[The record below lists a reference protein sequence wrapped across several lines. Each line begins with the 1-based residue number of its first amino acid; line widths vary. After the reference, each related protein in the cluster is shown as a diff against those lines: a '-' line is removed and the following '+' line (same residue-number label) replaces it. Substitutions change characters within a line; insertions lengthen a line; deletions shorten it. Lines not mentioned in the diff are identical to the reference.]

1 MMANQIDA
9 TVDQQH
15 ESSVGESAEHVQ
27 KQQQR
32 EVYREIAQMA
42 SFKKLVRK
50 KKTFLFST
58 TILFLT
64 AYIMLPI
71 LTSFTTVLEHRVVG
85 KITWVWVYSLSLF
98 VMTVVL
104 CEVYKNRAS
113 KYDKE
118 VANILKE
125 YEDNK

>member
-1 MMANQIDA
+1 MMANQIDV
-9 TVDQQH
+9 TLDQQH
-15 ESSVGESAEHVQ
+15 ESSVGEPAQHVQ
-27 KQQQR
+27 KQQQQQ
-32 EVYREIAQMA
+32 VYREIAQMD

-58 TILFLT
+58 TILFLI
-64 AYIMLPI
+64 AYIMLPV

-104 CEVYKNRAS
+104 CEVYKNRAG

-118 VANILKE
+118 VAKILKE

>member
-1 MMANQIDA
+1 MANQIDV
-9 TVDQQH
+9 TVDQQRD
-15 ESSVGESAEHVQ
+15 ESIGESAQHVETKQ
-27 KQQQR
+27 KQQI
-32 EVYREIAQMA
+32 YREIAQMA

-58 TILFLT
+58 TILFLM
-64 AYIMLPI
+64 AYITLPI

-98 VMTVVL
+98 VMTIVL
-104 CEVYKNRAS
+104 CEVYKGRAS

-118 VANILKE
+118 VAKILKE